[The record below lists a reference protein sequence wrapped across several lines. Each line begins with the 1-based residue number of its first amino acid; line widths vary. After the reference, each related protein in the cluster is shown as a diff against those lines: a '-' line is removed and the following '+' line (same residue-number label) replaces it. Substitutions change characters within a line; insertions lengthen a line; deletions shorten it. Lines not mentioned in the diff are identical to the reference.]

1 MTANRKDTTRRRK
14 AFAVAVLAALAVIAG
29 CEIPHKVGLMSTFG
43 TDGVYGETE
52 LDLTELPVRL
62 TLTGGYEVIDG
73 SLSVAIHAPDGS
85 VPYAATWHAGERGEL
100 NHELVPQ
107 TGTWRI
113 VVESDGGRGSYD
125 VWLAHGEFRIGL

>member
-1 MTANRKDTTRRRK
+1 MTVNKKDTMRRRT

-43 TDGVYGETE
+43 TDGVYAETE
-52 LDLTELPVRL
+52 LDLTELPESL

-73 SLSVAIHAPDGS
+73 SLSVSIHAPDGS
-85 VPYAATWHAGERGEL
+85 VPYAATWRAGERGEL
-100 NHELVPQ
+100 GEELAPRR
-107 TGTWRI
+107 GTWRI
-113 VVESDGGRGSYD
+113 VVESHGGRGSYD